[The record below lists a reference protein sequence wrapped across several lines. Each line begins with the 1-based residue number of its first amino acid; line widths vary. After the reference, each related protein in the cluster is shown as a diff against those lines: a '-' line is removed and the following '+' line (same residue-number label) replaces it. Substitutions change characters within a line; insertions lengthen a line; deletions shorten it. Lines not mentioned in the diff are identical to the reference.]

1 MINNTDSN
9 LEFVFIIQPITSPDY
24 ISLLDEAIS
33 LVKSAGAVYA
43 GCIYQ
48 EIREINPATYI
59 GSGKVAELK
68 ELIKDMDEV
77 TILFNGELSPTQTL
91 NISAALDGKKV
102 IDRTTLILDIF
113 AKNAKSTEGK
123 IQVELSQLKYIY
135 PRLKGKGE
143 GLSRLGGGIG
153 SRGPGE
159 SKLETDRRLI
169 RQRIKLL
176 SDKLAEIEKRRGLYS
191 GRRKKNSVKTIALVG
206 YTNTGKSTLMN
217 LLTDANVLAKDELF
231 ATLDPTSRKLNID
244 GAEFILTDTVGFL
257 RSLPHNLIESF
268 KSTLEAGVKSDLALI
283 VCDATAD
290 YENQLKTTLDTLYSM
305 DFTSPYIIV
314 MNKCEN
320 IAENYAFPTGSVMIS
335 AKENIGIDH
344 LKRAILEKFKDDFFF
359 EELFIPY
366 GKLIEYSAIKNFLNE
381 RGKEYFDD
389 GIKVSAVI
397 PAEHIERFSAFIK
410 NGR

>member
-1 MINNTDSN
+1 MINNTEN
-9 LEFVFIIQPITSPDY
+9 KIELVFIIQPIISDDY
-24 ISLLDEAIS
+24 ITLHSEAVSLI
-33 LVKSAGAVYA
+33 KSAGAIYA
-43 GCIYQ
+43 GSIYQ
-48 EIREINPATYI
+48 EIREVNPATYI

-91 NISAALDGKKV
+91 NISATLDNRKV

-113 AKNAKSTEGK
+113 ARNAKSTEGK
-123 IQVELSQLKYIY
+123 IQVELSQLKYLY

-143 GLSRLGGGIG
+143 ALSRLGGGIG

-169 RQRIKLL
+169 RQRIKFL
-176 SDKLAEIEKRRGLYS
+176 SDKLAEVEKRRGLYTER
-191 GRRKKNSVKTIALVG
+191 RRKNSAKTIALVG

-283 VCDATAD
+283 VCDATSD
-290 YENQLKTTLDTLYSM
+290 YENQLKTALDTLYAM
-305 DFTSPYIIV
+305 DFKSPYIVV

-320 IAENYAFPTGSVMIS
+320 IIDDVAFPFESIAIS
-335 AKENIGIDH
+335 AKENMGIDK
-344 LKRAILEKFKDDFFF
+344 LKRAILEKFKDDFFW
-359 EELFIPY
+359 EELFVPY
-366 GKLIEYSAIKNFLNE
+366 NRLSEYSAKKIFLNE
-381 RGKEYFDD
+381 RNIKYVDD
-389 GIKVSAVI
+389 GLKISATI
-397 PAEHIERFSAFIK
+397 PAENIERFKDFIIK
-410 NGR
+410 K